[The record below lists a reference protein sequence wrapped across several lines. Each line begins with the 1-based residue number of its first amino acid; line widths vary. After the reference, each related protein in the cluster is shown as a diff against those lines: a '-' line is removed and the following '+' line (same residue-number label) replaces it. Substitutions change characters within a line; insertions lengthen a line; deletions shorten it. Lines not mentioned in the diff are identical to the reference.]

1 MSETSET
8 TVFRTCPLCEATCGL
23 AITLSDNRVISIRG
37 DQDDEFSR
45 GYICPK
51 GAVLNKLHE
60 DPDRLRKPLIR
71 KGRQWTEV
79 SWETAFAEV
88 EKGLSAAKK
97 QYGQDAVAVYM
108 GNPNTHTIASIA
120 LAPLLKSIRSKNTYS
135 SSSVDQLPK
144 QMACGL
150 MYGNPNTIPIPD
162 IDRTAHLL
170 IIGANPLASNG
181 SLCTAPDFPGRLKA
195 IRSRGGKIVVV
206 DPKKTATAMMADEHH
221 FIRPGTDALL
231 LFAMIRTLFENNR
244 IKLGNIA
251 QLINGLQ
258 AVKEL
263 SEPFAPEKVS
273 PLCGIAAP
281 EIRRMAIELADA
293 DTAVVYGRMG
303 ASTVLFGGL
312 TNWLVDV
319 LNIITGNFDKSGG
332 AMFTTPAHLP
342 AKTNKNGKEFRV
354 GRWKSRIQNLP
365 EILGEFP
372 VATLADE
379 IETSGEGQIR
389 SLICITG
396 NPVISN
402 PNSRRLDNA
411 LGTLDFMVS
420 VDFYLNETSRHAHVI
435 LPPTSQLSQGHYDFI
450 FNLFSVR
457 NTAKYSKPVIPVEPD
472 EKSFWEILTRLTLIT
487 SGMGASAD
495 PAALDEYI
503 IKQMIEANLK
513 LPENKISQ
521 KTSEEILDALKPLK
535 GPERMLDFLLRTG
548 AYGNG
553 FDADSNGLSFQK
565 LIDNPHGIDL
575 GPLMPRLPEILS
587 TSSGKIELAPQFIT
601 DDVSRLEAFLN
612 ASYKDGFLL
621 IGRRDLKSNNSWMH
635 NIPAL
640 VSGKL
645 RCTLQ
650 INTDDAGHLG
660 VATGDNVRIKSR
672 VGSITAPVEVTN
684 DLMPGVVSLP
694 HGWGHDLPDIKIRVA
709 QANAGINSNILADEE
724 SFDLLSGNSVL
735 NGIPVEIFP
744 ES

>member
-1 MSETSET
+1 MSET

-23 AITLSDNRVISIRG
+23 AITLSDNRVTGIRG

-51 GAVLNKLHE
+51 GANLNKLHE
-60 DPDRLRKPLIR
+60 DPERLRRPLIR
-71 KGRQWTEV
+71 NGRQWTEV

-88 EKGLSAAKK
+88 EKGLTSIKK
-97 QYGQDAVAVYM
+97 QYGQDAVAVYL

-120 LAPLLKSIRSKNTYS
+120 LPPLLKSIRSKNTYS

-162 IDRTAHLL
+162 LDRTAHLL

-195 IRSRGGKIVVV
+195 IKNRGGKIVVV

-231 LFAMIRTLFENNR
+231 LFAMISTLFENNR
-244 IKLGNIA
+244 IKPGNIA
-251 QLINGLQ
+251 QLINGLET
-258 AVKEL
+258 VKEL
-263 SEPFAPEKVS
+263 SKQFTPEKVS
-273 PLCGIAAP
+273 PVCGISAAD
-281 EIRRMAIELADA
+281 IRRMAIELADA

-319 LNIITGNFDKSGG
+319 LNIITGNFDKPGG

-342 AKTNKNGKEFRV
+342 LNNKTGKEFRV
-354 GRWKSRIQNLP
+354 GRWRSRVQNLP

-379 IETSGEGQIR
+379 IETPGESQIR

-402 PNSRRLDNA
+402 PNSRRLDKA
-411 LGTLDFMVS
+411 LSTLDFMVS
-420 VDFYLNETSRHAHVI
+420 VDYYLNETSRHAHVI
-435 LPPTSQLSQGHYDFI
+435 LPATSQLSQGHYDFV

-457 NTAKYSKPVIPVEPD
+457 NIAKYSKPVLPVESD
-472 EKSFWEILTRLTLIT
+472 EMSFWEILTRLTLIT

-503 IKQMIEANLK
+503 IRQMIDANMK
-513 LPENKISQ
+513 LPESKISQ
-521 KTSEEILDALKPLK
+521 KTAEEVIAALKPLK
-535 GPERMLDFLLRTG
+535 GTERMLDFLLRTG
-548 AYGNG
+548 PYGNG
-553 FDADSNGLSFQK
+553 FDADNSGLSYQK

-587 TSSGKIELAPQFIT
+587 TSSAKIELAPAFIT
-601 DDVSRLEAFLN
+601 DDVPRLEAFMN
-612 ASYKDGFLL
+612 SSPTKGFLL

-640 VSGKL
+640 VSGRP

-650 INTDDAGHLG
+650 INPDDARNLN
-660 VATGDNVRIKSR
+660 VSAGDNVCIKSR
-672 VGSITAPVEVTN
+672 VGSITAPVEVTS

-694 HGWGHDLPDIKIRVA
+694 HGWGHDLPDIRISVA
-709 QANAGINSNILADEE
+709 QAHAGINSNILADET